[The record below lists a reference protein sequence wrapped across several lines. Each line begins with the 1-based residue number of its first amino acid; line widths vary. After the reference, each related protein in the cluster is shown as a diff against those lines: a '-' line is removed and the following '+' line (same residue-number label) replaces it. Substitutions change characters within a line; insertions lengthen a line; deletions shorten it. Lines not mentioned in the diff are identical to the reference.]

1 MDIRTLEAV
10 ISVIDNGSIAS
21 AAKKSN
27 VSSTAISLRIQS
39 LEKEL
44 ECELFNRDAHSIR
57 PNQRLI
63 AVTQKIRD
71 IILQANELKFD
82 LQLDDLRGDLNLGAI
97 STALTGIIP
106 SAIEQFSV
114 CAPDVKLK
122 ITPGDSKLLY
132 DKLVGGELDA
142 AILVEPPFK
151 PPKSVRL
158 CLLRA
163 EPLGLLSGTP
173 VTADAVLSALETQPF
188 IRYDVNSW
196 GGSLA
201 QRYLDDRDI
210 DVRVGCDIDSL
221 EAIDLLVSYGQGVSL
236 VPQWLT
242 TGSFNAH
249 YIPVSQDT
257 RYSRNIV
264 LAYSES
270 NRNLPALQRL
280 REVLTAPLGSAH
292 TA

>member
-10 ISVIDNGSIAS
+10 ISVIDHGSIAS
-21 AAKKSN
+21 AAKKSS

-63 AVTQKIRD
+63 AVIQKIRD

-82 LQLDDLRGDLNLGAI
+82 LQLDGLRGDLSLGAI

-114 CAPDVKLK
+114 CAPDMKLK
-122 ITPGDSKLLY
+122 ITPGDSRLLY
-132 DKLVGGELDA
+132 DKLVGGDLDA

-151 PPKSVRL
+151 LPKSLRL
-158 CLLRA
+158 YLLRS
-163 EPLGLLSGTP
+163 EPLGLLSSTP
-173 VTADAVLSALETQPF
+173 VTAEAVSSAMQSQAF

-210 DVRVGCDIDSL
+210 DVRVACDIDSL
-221 EAIDLLVSYGQGVSL
+221 EAIDLLVSCGQGVSL

-242 TGSFNAH
+242 IGSFSSH
-249 YIPVSQDT
+249 YIPVSQDS

-280 REVLTAPLGSAH
+280 RELLTAV
-292 TA
+292 

>member
-1 MDIRTLEAV
+1 
-10 ISVIDNGSIAS
+10 
-21 AAKKSN
+21 
-27 VSSTAISLRIQS
+27 
-39 LEKEL
+39 
-44 ECELFNRDAHSIR
+44 
-57 PNQRLI
+57 
-63 AVTQKIRD
+63 
-71 IILQANELKFD
+71 LKFD
-82 LQLDDLRGDLNLGAI
+82 LQLDGLRGDLSLGAI

-122 ITPGDSKLLY
+122 ITPGDSRLLY
-132 DKLVGGELDA
+132 DKLVGGDLDA

-151 PPKSVRL
+151 LPKSLRL
-158 CLLRA
+158 YLLRS

-173 VTADAVLSALETQPF
+173 VTAEAVSSALQSQAF

-210 DVRVGCDIDSL
+210 DVRVACDIDSL
-221 EAIDLLVSYGQGVSL
+221 EAIDLLVSCGQGVSL

-242 TGSFNAH
+242 IGSFSSH
-249 YIPVSQDT
+249 YIPVSQDS

-280 REVLTAPLGSAH
+280 RDLLTAV
-292 TA
+292 